1 MFMKSFV
8 SAEDDIEKS
17 WKSRLLAHPVELL
30 ITLCLILVVTLA
42 LCIGLGGEELSV
54 V

>member
-1 MFMKSFV
+1 MNYFV
-8 SAEDDIEKS
+8 SAEEDMEKS

-30 ITLCLILVVTLA
+30 ITSCLILVVTLA
-42 LCIGLGGEELSV
+42 LSIGLGGEELSV